1 VCVLRFRASNLLR
14 AARRALIDEPAESP
28 PSAVPRPPP
37 PSPSM
42 GKKKRGHQDV
52 EDVLARP
59 WCYYCERDFEDL
71 KLLTSHQKAK
81 HFKCDRCGRRLN
93 TAGGKRVRGAY
104 AVSHHQGLAVHMNQV
119 HKETLHQVENALPN
133 RQGLDVEIFGME
145 GVPQDMIDQHRNRI
159 IQTFYQAQEERRIAT
174 GNPLPGQTHQ
184 NSRKKIKMETKEELL
199 ARVRAWRVMKK
210 AEREAAANGTANVTA
225 PANAVPR
232 QYDGQYQQPHQG
244 FEQPGPPGHAT
255 HGQPSYGYPASSL
268 PARPGSLG
276 PPPGLPQRPEGRV
289 HGTAPGD
296 DIDKMI
302 RMAEAGIKPAQKP
315 EDGED
320 GEKKTKK
327 EKRGKMVYEDSEISP
342 EERMAAMA
350 RYAFDPQAAA

>member
-1 VCVLRFRASNLLR
+1 TSSLGIPRASISRFESPPRCTSRLR
-14 AARRALIDEPAESP
+14 RRPAESSP
-28 PSAVPRPPP
+28 HPR
-37 PSPSM
+37 SPQLSPGM

-52 EDVLARP
+52 EDLLARP

-93 TAGGKRVRGAY
+93 TAGAY
-104 AVSHHQGLAVHMNQV
+104 AFSRHQGLAVHMNQV

-145 GVPQDMIDQHRNRI
+145 GVPHDMIDQHRNRI

-184 NSRKKIKMETKEELL
+184 HSRKKIKIETKEELL
-199 ARVRAWRVMKK
+199 ARVRAWRAMKK
-210 AEREAAANGTANVTA
+210 AEREAAANGTATGA
-225 PANAVPR
+225 ALANAVPG

-244 FEQPGPPGHAT
+244 FEQPGFSGQPT
-255 HGQPSYGYPASSL
+255 HGQPPYGYPASSL
-268 PARPGSLG
+268 PARPPGSMG
-276 PPPGLPQRPEGRV
+276 PPPGLPQRPDGV
-289 HGTAPGD
+289 QGTAPGD

-320 GEKKTKK
+320 GEKKAKK
-327 EKRGKMVYEDSEISP
+327 EKRGKMVYDDAEVSP
-342 EERMAAMA
+342 EERMAAMP
-350 RYAFDPQAAA
+350 RYAFDPLAAA